1 MNADG
6 SMQRGLD
13 APTPLEAAPAWS
25 PDGRTIAF
33 TSKDSTEVYVINPDG
48 TGKQRL
54 TRSPWANW
62 FAGWSPG
69 PGPRRGS

>member
-6 SMQRGLD
+6 SDQRNLKVRVGRDSGLG
-13 APTPLEAAPAWS
+13 LS
-25 PDGRTIAF
+25 PDGSKIGF
-33 TSKDSTEVYVINPDG
+33 TAGSLEVYVVSADG
-48 TGKQRL
+48 SGRRRL

-69 PGPRRGS
+69 PKKGA